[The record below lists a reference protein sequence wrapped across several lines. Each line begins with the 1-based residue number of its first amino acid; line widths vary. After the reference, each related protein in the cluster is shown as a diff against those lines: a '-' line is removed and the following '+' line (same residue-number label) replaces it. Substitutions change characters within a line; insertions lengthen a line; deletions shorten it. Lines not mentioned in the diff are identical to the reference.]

1 MSQNENEPP
10 KENPPEE
17 PEQKQEESPEIEI
30 DSSKETPIKRIFNH
44 EKVEKYYKDQAPP
57 SYSRGKFVDKVFPI
71 IIDSLLDRSN
81 KSIPDQDKINVQE
94 VEWKRAS
101 ELFKNLSLFPNKF
114 IKLDNNDSEYIEFKI
129 NFKENKGE
137 LFSNYTHFFHA
148 ISLMA
153 SIPGLIENIFK
164 TQSIN
169 DEGCYELYMYVNGEY
184 RIVILDDYLPVIKNT
199 SFLRFSKPFKEE
211 IWLPL
216 LEKAYA
222 KTHGGYGALITC
234 DASSVIQSF
243 TGVPVEKINIF
254 DLDTEDLKI
263 TLKNNLENFVF
274 LIPNDKKSKDIGIM
288 PGKAYQLKELFD
300 LGPITDNK
308 NDKKENKD
316 KENNENK
323 ENTDNNDEKKEEIEE
338 KSNIVLKLYN
348 MFEYKQYKGKWS
360 TEGDFFTEE
369 IKNKVN
375 FNPNDKNHL
384 YMSLEYIKKFFSQ
397 IHIVYKLFD
406 CNIKLLT
413 VPRESVNIP
422 QVFNLY
428 IQNDAKVSFSLIF
441 KDSQKSEESAYE
453 QSLKKKQ
460 KIIPAT
466 ICISEYNLEEKKF
479 INFDGCFSS
488 EDGPETVRNLTSGF
502 YLIWTYVAYDY
513 CSNPAPRQYDLKVCS
528 NDNFKLRLQALDTKY
543 HLLKNILYSGIKKYQ
558 GQYMKEDEICV
569 MDDNYYNFTGLGFL
583 IIVNPFKEYYQKWIF
598 KTQVKNMTLL
608 YPYSKF
614 EHFEIPVLPEKFF
627 LLVGMKIDNTKKST
641 FSMKYYFKTLKYEE
655 GLSEKPE
662 NININFEE
670 FCSDEVEKDERDF
683 HYYQYLNNEGILL
696 ERQEFRADKIV
707 YDHLYQSYQVYMDK
721 INEFKSLNSQK
732 EENKLKFYEQKN
744 LDGVYVGQVDE
755 KNIKTGRGAYINSNG
770 SYFVGYWKDDR
781 KQGKGK
787 EFNKNNEEITSGEY
801 KNGVLN
807 GNGKKVFDDGTKY
820 EGMFYNG
827 KPDGNGTYF
836 FKDGTQWQ
844 GPSKKGLKEGKGTFI
859 DAQGN
864 KSDLEYHNNKQV

>member
-1 MSQNENEPP
+1 
-10 KENPPEE
+10 
-17 PEQKQEESPEIEI
+17 
-30 DSSKETPIKRIFNH
+30 
-44 EKVEKYYKDQAPP
+44 
-57 SYSRGKFVDKVFPI
+57 
-71 IIDSLLDRSN
+71 
-81 KSIPDQDKINVQE
+81 
-94 VEWKRAS
+94 
-101 ELFKNLSLFPNKF
+101 
-114 IKLDNNDSEYIEFKI
+114 
-129 NFKENKGE
+129 
-137 LFSNYTHFFHA
+137 
-148 ISLMA
+148 
-153 SIPGLIENIFK
+153 
-164 TQSIN
+164 
-169 DEGCYELYMYVNGEY
+169 
-184 RIVILDDYLPVIKNT
+184 
-199 SFLRFSKPFKEE
+199 
-211 IWLPL
+211 
-216 LEKAYA
+216 
-222 KTHGGYGALITC
+222 
-234 DASSVIQSF
+234 
-243 TGVPVEKINIF
+243 
-254 DLDTEDLKI
+254 
-263 TLKNNLENFVF
+263 
-274 LIPNDKKSKDIGIM
+274 
-288 PGKAYQLKELFD
+288 
-300 LGPITDNK
+300 
-308 NDKKENKD
+308 
-316 KENNENK
+316 
-323 ENTDNNDEKKEEIEE
+323 
-338 KSNIVLKLYN
+338 
-348 MFEYKQYKGKWS
+348 
-360 TEGDFFTEE
+360 
-369 IKNKVN
+369 
-375 FNPNDKNHL
+375 
-384 YMSLEYIKKFFSQ
+384 
-397 IHIVYKLFD
+397 
-406 CNIKLLT
+406 
-413 VPRESVNIP
+413 
-422 QVFNLY
+422 
-428 IQNDAKVSFSLIF
+428 
-441 KDSQKSEESAYE
+441 
-453 QSLKKKQ
+453 
-460 KIIPAT
+460 
-466 ICISEYNLEEKKF
+466 
-479 INFDGCFSS
+479 
-488 EDGPETVRNLTSGF
+488 
-502 YLIWTYVAYDY
+502 
-513 CSNPAPRQYDLKVCS
+513 
-528 NDNFKLRLQALDTKY
+528 
-543 HLLKNILYSGIKKYQ
+543 
-558 GQYMKEDEICV
+558 MKEDEICV

-655 GLSEKPE
+655 GLAEKPE